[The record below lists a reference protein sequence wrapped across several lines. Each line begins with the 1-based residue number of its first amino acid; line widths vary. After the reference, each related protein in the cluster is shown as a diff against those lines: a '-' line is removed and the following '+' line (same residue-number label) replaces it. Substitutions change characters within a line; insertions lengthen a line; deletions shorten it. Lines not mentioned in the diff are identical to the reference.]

1 VYLIDISNGGINP
14 ALIFQCSIA
23 LDDIGVQYLGSYNF
37 QWGAFYDLQTLHLS
51 TFSSIMGSE
60 AILVLGSQ
68 FGDEGKG
75 KLIDII
81 AAERDIWYVE
91 VISNGESQP
100 LRPVLSFALSV

>member
-1 VYLIDISNGGINP
+1 L
-14 ALIFQCSIA
+14 A
-23 LDDIGVQYLGSYNF
+23 LDITTLERNIVIAFSGVSYATHF
-37 QWGAFYDLQTLHLS
+37 R
-51 TFSSIMGSE
+51 FSDIMGSE

-91 VISNGESQP
+91 VISRGGSQ
-100 LRPVLSFALSV
+100 SFSSC